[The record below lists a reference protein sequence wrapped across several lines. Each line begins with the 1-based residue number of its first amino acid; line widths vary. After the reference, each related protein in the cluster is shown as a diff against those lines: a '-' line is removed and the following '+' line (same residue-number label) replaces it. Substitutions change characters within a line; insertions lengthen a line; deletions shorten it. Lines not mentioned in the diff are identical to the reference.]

1 MESDIKLI
9 GFSFVSFVL
18 AASYNEKAIQR
29 LVEWNTDVMLRLL
42 KQVVAKRM
50 TSGQESWEEEPT
62 LEQNEGQIVLDEVKE
77 VIDLPRFKYYRAE
90 LNPDSIALPEEAEK
104 QLRDFVAAVSNAYH
118 NNPFHCLQ
126 HASQVTTA
134 LTKLLSRVVA
144 TSLDELENEVE
155 DDDSLEDVQVTD
167 NMAAMLHHH
176 TFGIASDPL
185 SQFGLVFAALI
196 HAVDHQG
203 LSNQDESTANPES
216 TAFYRN
222 RSVVEQRSVEKAWKK
237 LMEPEF
243 IELRKCIYTDEV
255 ELQRFRQVV
264 VNSVMATDVD
274 DLELQNLRMKRWE
287 KTFSSGVRMTGRDTL
302 EDVNRKATI
311 VMEQLMQAA
320 DIIHTMQPWI
330 VYEKWT
336 RRLFKEHTLAFTS
349 GNSTV
354 DPAVNWLKK
363 ELHFFDNYAIPLAM
377 QLKDCDAFVVNQD
390 EFLNYVLKNRQQLS
404 VQGEEM
410 VKSMLQ
416 EAKEEEQEEQG
427 EPDKLIFNPEV
438 RVLEDMNYDGK
449 GPTKHAQHLV
459 DWNVEMLE
467 MLLKQI
473 VAKNNAAGIN
483 GNKENFTLE
492 LDPNTRIVDEV
503 SEVIEFSQFD
513 AATSPDMLDTPME
526 LHVVAA
532 SQLREYVTDIASRF
546 RDNPFHCL
554 DRGTQ
559 VCMSAKKLLGRLLTK
574 SSSESAEDI
583 YSKTF
588 GISSD
593 PLAQLAVVFA
603 ALISDVAHQGIP
615 NSQHVR
621 EHSYL
626 ADKYKNRCIGEQHAI
641 DICWNHFMQPEFDE
655 LRATICSD
663 ASDLKR
669 FRQII
674 VNCIL
679 ATDIEDDKIVHF
691 RKKRWDKAFVS
702 GRMDDSPENRN
713 RRATIMLEMIMQSA
727 DMFHATQ
734 NWHLYTKWNERHFS
748 EMYKI
753 YQAKRLSQDPT
764 IFWYKSELLFFDEH
778 AIPLMNQMKEC
789 GIFGLT
795 ADEYLSWSLC
805 NRQQWAAKGNE
816 LVASMVA
823 RHVGK
828 EMEKQRS
835 VRSHRRI
842 SLSAKQA

>member
-1 MESDIKLI
+1 
-9 GFSFVSFVL
+9 
-18 AASYNEKAIQR
+18 
-29 LVEWNTDVMLRLL
+29 MLRLL

-50 TSGQESWEEEPT
+50 SSGQEPWEVEPV
-62 LEQNEGQIVLDEVKE
+62 LEQKEGQIVLDEVTE
-77 VIDLPRFKYYRAE
+77 VIDLPRFKYYRANR
-90 LNPDSIALPEEAEK
+90 NPDTVTLPEEAEK
-104 QLRDFVAAVSNAYH
+104 QLRAYVAAVSNAYH
-118 NNPFHCLQ
+118 SNPFHCLQ

-155 DDDSLEDVQVTD
+155 EDDSLEDVQVTD

-185 SQFGLVFAALI
+185 TQFGLVFAALI
-196 HAVDHQG
+196 HAVDHRG
-203 LSNQDESTANPES
+203 LSNQDESSARPES
-216 TAFYRN
+216 AALYRH

-237 LMEPEF
+237 LMEPDF
-243 IELRKCIYTDEV
+243 TELRKCIYNNEV

-264 VNSVMATDVD
+264 VNSVMSTDVD
-274 DLELQNLRMKRWE
+274 DQDLQDLRMKRWQ

-336 RRLFKEHTLAFTS
+336 RRLFQEHNIAFIS
-349 GNSTV
+349 GKSKV
-354 DPAVNWLKK
+354 SPAETWLKN
-363 ELHFFDNYAIPLAM
+363 ELDFFDNYAIPLAM

-390 EFLNYVLKNRQQLS
+390 EFLNYVLQNRQQLA
-404 VQGEEM
+404 VHGEEM

-416 EAKEEEQEEQG
+416 EATKFEAGEGQG
-427 EPDKLIFNPEV
+427 EPDKLMFNPEV
-438 RVLEDMNYDGK
+438 RVLEHMNSDSK
-449 GPTKHAQHLV
+449 APTKHAQHLI

-467 MLLKQI
+467 MLVKQI
-473 VAKNNAAGIN
+473 LAKKAATGTYGNNEKYI
-483 GNKENFTLE
+483 FE
-492 LDPNTRIVDEV
+492 LDPSTRIVDEV
-503 SEVIEFSQFD
+503 SEVIEFPAFD
-513 AATSPDMLDTPME
+513 AASCPDMLDTSLE
-526 LHVVAA
+526 LHIVAS

-559 VCMSAKKLLGRLLTK
+559 VCMSTKKLLGRLLTK
-574 SSSESAEDI
+574 SSSESSRDI
-583 YSKTF
+583 HVKTF

-603 ALISDVAHQGIP
+603 ALINDVDHQGIP

-621 EHSYL
+621 ENSYL
-626 ADKYKNRCIGEQHAI
+626 ADKFKNRCISEQHAL
-641 DICWNHFMQPEFDE
+641 DKCWNHFMQPEFDE

-663 ASDLKR
+663 AKELKR

-679 ATDIEDDKIVHF
+679 ATDIEDDKLVHF

-702 GRMDDSPENRN
+702 GRMVESPENRN

-734 NWHLYTKWNERHFS
+734 NWHLYAKWNERHFS

-778 AIPLMNQMKEC
+778 AIPLVNQMKEC
-789 GIFGLT
+789 GIFGTT
-795 ADEYLSWSLC
+795 ADEYLSWCLC
-805 NRQQWAAKGNE
+805 NRQQWAAKGTE

-835 VRSHRRI
+835 VRFHRRI
-842 SLSAKQA
+842 SLSAQQA